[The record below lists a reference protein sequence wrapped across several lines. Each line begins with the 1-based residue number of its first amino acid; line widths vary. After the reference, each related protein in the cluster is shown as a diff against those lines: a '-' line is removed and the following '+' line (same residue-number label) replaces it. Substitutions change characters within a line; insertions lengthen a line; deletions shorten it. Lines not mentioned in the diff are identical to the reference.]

1 MCNWERAQTK
11 KTKNKYFDQHVKN
24 SRDNRIFFFFPVG
37 ELQLEQC
44 GLWTIRWGVSLC
56 EAGEIN
62 RSYNESMVIYVK
74 DFIEDKES
82 LIKVLQILR
91 FLNDKNDFGDW
102 TRAGKTRGRDTNWE
116 NNNNPKEGGGLNQS
130 SASGD

>member
-1 MCNWERAQTK
+1 
-11 KTKNKYFDQHVKN
+11 
-24 SRDNRIFFFFPVG
+24 
-37 ELQLEQC
+37 
-44 GLWTIRWGVSLC
+44 
-56 EAGEIN
+56 
-62 RSYNESMVIYVK
+62 MVIYMK

-82 LIKVLQILR
+82 LIKVLQILG